1 MSKAA
6 KAQAKRVKRLYR
18 WLTWQPNLE
27 EAVAGLTTRSL
38 RELNG
43 YLARKGVSHG
53 IPGLI
58 HGLILHEAAG
68 RLMIQQDA
76 KDQ

>member
-1 MSKAA
+1 MKAPTTL
-6 KAQAKRVKRLYR
+6 KPKRLYR
-18 WLTWQPNLE
+18 WLTWHPSLE
-27 EAVAGLTTRSL
+27 KAVQALSTQQL
-38 RELNG
+38 RILNG
-43 YLARKGVSHG
+43 HLGLAGATNG

-68 RLMIQQDA
+68 RLMIRKDA